1 MGFDMSFQAMAWATK
16 VKLPT
21 YEKFVLIMLSNYAD
35 EDGKCWPSI
44 ETLCNETGLSR
55 PTVKRVLRK
64 LVERKILTKVKRIK
78 GQLQTSNLYLLA
90 WG

>member
-1 MGFDMSFQAMAWATK
+1 MSFQAMAWATK
-16 VKLPT
+16 IKLPT

-55 PTVKRVLRK
+55 PTVKRVLNK
-64 LVERKILTKVKRIK
+64 LAERGIIKKVRRTK
-78 GQLQTSNLYLLA
+78 GNLQTSNFYLLE

>member
-1 MGFDMSFQAMAWATK
+1 MSFQAMAWAVK
-16 VKLPT
+16 IKLPT

-35 EDGKCWPSI
+35 EEGKCWPSI

-55 PTVKRVLRK
+55 PTIKRVLKR
-64 LVERKILTKVKRIK
+64 LVERGLIVKVKRIR
-78 GQLQTSNLYLLA
+78 GNLQTSNCYLLE